1 MNKLLNIIRADI
13 YKLIKSKVLIWDF
26 LGLIAILLI
35 GNLLTIN
42 GEGLMT
48 LISDTQN
55 LNQVNYSIKGSAIM
69 PELLKGSNILVLFLI
84 PIVINVF
91 ISDFRY
97 ATIKNNISHQYTRA
111 SVYIAKL
118 LICSLFAIIV
128 PIFYVLMGL
137 ILNMIFN
144 GSISNVFLVDFIN
157 TFKII
162 LNQIPLYIGFES
174 AMILIGVLFQ
184 SNLATAMFTIL
195 YQIIII
201 FITSIVTSINISEYD
216 PITCLDKVAYIN
228 DLNLSQ
234 ILGFWMIGITLMIVT
249 MCLGI
254 YLFNKKDF

>member
-144 GSISNVFLVDFIN
+144 GIISNVFLVDFIN
-157 TFKII
+157 TF
-162 LNQIPLYIGFES
+162 QIPLYIGFES

-234 ILGFWMIGITLMIVT
+234 ISGFWMIGITLMIVS

>member
-97 ATIKNNISHQYTRA
+97 ATIKNISSSIQNKC
-111 SVYIAKL
+111 YITKL
-118 LICSLFAIIV
+118 LIYEFIAIIV
-128 PIFYVLMGL
+128 LFSIF
-137 ILNMIFN
+137 
-144 GSISNVFLVDFIN
+144 
-157 TFKII
+157 
-162 LNQIPLYIGFES
+162 
-174 AMILIGVLFQ
+174 
-184 SNLATAMFTIL
+184 
-195 YQIIII
+195 
-201 FITSIVTSINISEYD
+201 
-216 PITCLDKVAYIN
+216 
-228 DLNLSQ
+228 
-234 ILGFWMIGITLMIVT
+234 
-249 MCLGI
+249 
-254 YLFNKKDF
+254 

>member
-111 SVYIAKL
+111 SVYIA
-118 LICSLFAIIV
+118 
-128 PIFYVLMGL
+128 
-137 ILNMIFN
+137 
-144 GSISNVFLVDFIN
+144 
-157 TFKII
+157 
-162 LNQIPLYIGFES
+162 
-174 AMILIGVLFQ
+174 
-184 SNLATAMFTIL
+184 
-195 YQIIII
+195 
-201 FITSIVTSINISEYD
+201 
-216 PITCLDKVAYIN
+216 
-228 DLNLSQ
+228 
-234 ILGFWMIGITLMIVT
+234 
-249 MCLGI
+249 
-254 YLFNKKDF
+254 

>member
-91 ISDFRY
+91 ISD
-97 ATIKNNISHQYTRA
+97 
-111 SVYIAKL
+111 
-118 LICSLFAIIV
+118 
-128 PIFYVLMGL
+128 
-137 ILNMIFN
+137 
-144 GSISNVFLVDFIN
+144 
-157 TFKII
+157 
-162 LNQIPLYIGFES
+162 
-174 AMILIGVLFQ
+174 
-184 SNLATAMFTIL
+184 
-195 YQIIII
+195 
-201 FITSIVTSINISEYD
+201 
-216 PITCLDKVAYIN
+216 
-228 DLNLSQ
+228 
-234 ILGFWMIGITLMIVT
+234 
-249 MCLGI
+249 
-254 YLFNKKDF
+254 